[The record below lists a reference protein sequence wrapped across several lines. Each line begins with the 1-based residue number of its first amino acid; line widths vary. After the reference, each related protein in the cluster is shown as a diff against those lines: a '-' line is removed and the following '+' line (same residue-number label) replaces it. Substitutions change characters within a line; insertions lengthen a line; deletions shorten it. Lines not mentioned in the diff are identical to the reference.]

1 VFLDGM
7 VSMKVKQAVQSKR
20 SSSNAET
27 DMNKLAAA
35 LGDRDPVVRHRARL
49 ALVALGPASV
59 PHLIAALESP
69 RGNARWEAAKSLQAI
84 ADARAG
90 PALVARLADRDPDVC
105 WVVAEALIA
114 LGPKAIPPLMQGL
127 IAHNDSNTFL
137 ESAHHVLHDL
147 NKGVLRN
154 LVGPVL
160 QALNSP
166 SPDTG
171 APLAARAALRI
182 LAAASA
188 KAGAVVPR
196 SR

>member
-1 VFLDGM
+1 
-7 VSMKVKQAVQSKR
+7 MKIKPMAQARRGLPK
-20 SSSNAET
+20 AEA
-27 DMNKLAAA
+27 DMDKLTAA
-35 LGDRDPVVRHRARL
+35 LGARDPGVRHRARIS
-49 ALVALGPASV
+49 LVVLGPASV
-59 PHLIAALESP
+59 PYLIAALESP
-69 RGNARWEAAKSLQAI
+69 RWDARWEAAKSLQAI